1 MAASPLRK
9 VLIAIGVLLV
19 VLIAGLGI
27 LVATFDPNTYKG
39 LAIDWMQKE
48 RQRTLVIEGPVKL
61 SIFPKLAVQLSGVTL
76 SERGKV
82 LEFMHVDEASLS
94 VAVMP
99 LLRKRLQVDGISAKG
114 VRAVWRRAADGSSN
128 IDDLLDKKTPDEPE
142 ATGGPQGEALA
153 FDVSG
158 VKFEDL
164 KLTVDDA
171 LAGIAGAIAVK
182 SFTTGRLAD
191 QAESPIEV
199 DAQVDLARPA
209 LSGHV
214 SGKTKLRLDL
224 KARATALRDMELAW
238 VGDAFGLKALDTKLT
253 GALAHDGAAGTVAAT
268 DLDVRIGAT
277 LGALRLEGSQVAV
290 KSFGY
295 DPAKKHLSLEQLKVR
310 VAGKQD
316 GQPLKLD
323 LDWPKLAVDGTS
335 LSGGPV
341 TGELSLKGPLAL
353 DATFKSAAPRG
364 NFERVEVPGFETT
377 LKGSSGPR
385 RIAGTVRSNLAL
397 DVAAQSLAIE
407 GLAAK
412 LSIEEPSLQPLALDA
427 TGRATASAKAA
438 TWKLG
443 GAINTNPFDTEGK
456 LGLADKPLS
465 FDVSANFK
473 ALDLNRLLPSA
484 PPAAAASSAA
494 PGKAGAGDAAPVD
507 LSALKSA
514 QGRLSL
520 RAGTFAY
527 RQYRATNLVT
537 DATLRGGTLKVAPF
551 SAELWRGRV
560 DLVAQADA
568 GSNRVAAKGAA
579 ENIDVQALLKDVADK
594 DLLEGRGRVA
604 LDVATT
610 GRTVGEFK
618 SHLDGS
624 ASLQLHDGAIKG
636 INLAQ
641 RLRQARAALSM
652 KADAATKASTTEKTD
667 FSELSASFTLANGI
681 ARSNDLTVKSPF
693 IRLGGEGLVDIPKSR
708 IDYTVRATVADTSKG
723 QGGADLAELR
733 GLTVPVRLTGP
744 LDAVQ
749 WDIRWSA
756 VAADVLKSEVGRQV
770 EDRLKDKLNER
781 LGLPPRSASAPEGA
795 ASRPEDVLKD
805 KLRRLLK

>member
-1 MAASPLRK
+1 MANPLRK
-9 VLIAIGVLLV
+9 FLIAVGALLLV
-19 VLIAGLGI
+19 LVAGLAV
-27 LVATFDPNTYKG
+27 LAATFDPNAYKG
-39 LAIDWMQKE
+39 LAIDWMKTE
-48 RQRTLVIEGPVKL
+48 RQRTLVIDGPVKL
-61 SIFPKLAVQLSGVTL
+61 SFFPRLAVQLSGVTL
-76 SERGKV
+76 SEHGKST
-82 LEFMHVDEASLS
+82 EFMHLDEASLS

-99 LLRKRLQVDGISAKG
+99 LLSKRLQVDGIAAKG

-128 IDDLLDKKTPDEPE
+128 IDDLLAKKKPDEPE
-142 ATGGPQGEALA
+142 VAGGPEGEALA

-171 LAGIAGAIAVK
+171 LAGVVGAVAVK
-182 SFTTGRLAD
+182 SFVTGRLAD
-191 QAESPIEV
+191 QAESPVEL
-199 DAQVDLARPA
+199 DAQVDLTRPA
-209 LSGHV
+209 LSGHL

-224 KARATALRDMELAW
+224 KAHATALRDMELAW
-238 VGDAFGLKALDTKLT
+238 VGKAFGIQSLDTKLT
-253 GALAHDGAAGTVAAT
+253 GALAHDGAAGTLAAT

-277 LGALRLEGSQVAV
+277 LGALRLDGSQVAV
-290 KSFGY
+290 KSFSY
-295 DPAKKHLSLEQLKVR
+295 DPARKHLALEQLKVR
-310 VAGKQD
+310 VSGKQD
-316 GQPLKLD
+316 GNPLKLD
-323 LDWPKLAVDGTS
+323 LDWPKLAVDGTA

-341 TGELSLKGPLAL
+341 TGQLSLKGPLAL

-397 DVAAQSLAIE
+397 DVAGQALAVE

-427 TGRATASAKAA
+427 GGRATASAKAA
-438 TWKLG
+438 TWKLT
-443 GAINTNPFDTEGK
+443 GAINTNPFDTEGRV
-456 LGLADKPLS
+456 GLADKPVS
-465 FDVSANFK
+465 IEASANFK

-514 QGRLSL
+514 QGRFSL

-527 RQYRATNLVT
+527 RQYRATNLAM

-551 SAELWRGRV
+551 SAELWRGKL
-560 DLVAQADA
+560 DLVAQADGGA
-568 GSNRVAAKGAA
+568 NRIAAKGAA
-579 ENIDVQALLKDVADK
+579 DGIDIQALLKDVADK
-594 DLLEGRGRVA
+594 DLLEGRGRLA
-604 LDVATT
+604 LDIATT
-610 GRTVGEFK
+610 GRTVGELK

-624 ASLQLHDGAIKG
+624 ASLSLHDGAIKG

-641 RLRQARAALSM
+641 RLRQARAAISM
-652 KADAATKASTTEKTD
+652 KADAATKASSTEKTD
-667 FSELSASFTLANGI
+667 FSELSASFTVANGI
-681 ARSNDLTVKSPF
+681 ARSSDLNMKSPF
-693 IRLGGEGLVDIPKSR
+693 LRLGGEGLVDIPKSR

-723 QGGADLAELR
+723 QGGAELALLR
-733 GLTVPVRLTGP
+733 GVTVPVRLTGP
-744 LDAVQ
+744 LDGIA

-756 VAADVLKSEVGRQV
+756 VAADVLRTDVGRALG
-770 EDRLKDKLNER
+770 DRLKEQ
-781 LGLPPRSASAPEGA
+781 LGLPPRSASAPEEA
-795 ASRPEDVLKD
+795 ASRPEDLLKD